1 MMPMPCNSGMSLSK
15 CCRKSSW
22 IDCLFFPIAG
32 GRAAAQDDA
41 VGGHERVA
49 YPVAGRPD
57 RSVRTP
63 DELERIP
70 AQATLPGDVDGRG
83 RIAETARAFV
93 PVAGEHLRAPSPL
106 HAANAVAQLL
116 GYILEQRY
124 RRLGRQVD
132 SADEALLRI
141 VDRLVVGGNLLVRI
155 LRVVLLTEDLE
166 PVDVQL
172 DRVDLTRRC
181 RRL

>member
-1 MMPMPCNSGMSLSK
+1 MLPEELLG
-15 CCRKSSW
+15 

-49 YPVAGRPD
+49 YPVAGSPD
-57 RSVRTP
+57 RSVRAP

-70 AQATLPGDVDGRG
+70 AQTTLPGDVDGRG

-106 HAANAVAQLL
+106 HAANAVAQLV
-116 GYILEQRY
+116 GYVLEQRH

-141 VDRLVVGGNLLVRI
+141 VDRLVVGGSLLVRI

-172 DRVDLTRRC
+172 DRVDLTRHC